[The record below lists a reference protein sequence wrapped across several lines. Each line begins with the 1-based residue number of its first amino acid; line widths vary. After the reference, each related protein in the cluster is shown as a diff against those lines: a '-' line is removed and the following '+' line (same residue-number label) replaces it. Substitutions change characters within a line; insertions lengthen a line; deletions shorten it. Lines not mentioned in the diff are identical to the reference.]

1 MTTDGTRMDQL
12 GSGAFPWS
20 GQTWSMSGTV
30 VYTHCCW
37 TLTPVDS
44 FNCVWFFVTLWTIG
58 RQAPLSM
65 GFSKQE
71 FGSGLH
77 ALLQGIFPTQGL
89 NLRLMSPAL
98 AGRFFTTC
106 AIWEAQEGHEEHSR
120 RSPQH
125 EVNFLSFY
133 SLGWLKQDYLL
144 EFLYQEANTFPIRL
158 HLLPF
163 RRPAI
168 LGFGLGEMWVLF

>member
-1 MTTDGTRMDQL
+1 MPFAHFAHFAWITHDHRWDLDGPAWVWGFPLVWSNLVHEWHHGVHTLLLDTHSCRFLQL
-12 GSGAFPWS
+12 CPILCDPMYYRS
-20 GQTWSMSGTV
+20 
-30 VYTHCCW
+30 
-37 TLTPVDS
+37 
-44 FNCVWFFVTLWTIG
+44 
-58 RQAPLSM
+58 QAPLSM

-133 SLGWLKQDYLL
+133 SLG
-144 EFLYQEANTFPIRL
+144 
-158 HLLPF
+158 
-163 RRPAI
+163 
-168 LGFGLGEMWVLF
+168 